1 MTLWGTPTW
10 VRAGPAA
17 TTGPTR
23 AGSDRE
29 HVIGILKRAGYAI
42 PTEVMNVRMVQILD
56 DPKGTAKSRRELMI
70 IYGEDLAPTG
80 LTVAQLTAE
89 GPTGTRWKAMEQ
101 PLIDRASAA
110 VSIDT
115 K

>member
-1 MTLWGTPTW
+1 MGNASLGSC
-10 VRAGPAA
+10 V
-17 TTGPTR
+17 TGGDHRTNR

-29 HVIGILKRAGYAI
+29 RIGILKRAGYVI
-42 PTEVMNVRMVQILD
+42 PTAVMNVRMVQILD